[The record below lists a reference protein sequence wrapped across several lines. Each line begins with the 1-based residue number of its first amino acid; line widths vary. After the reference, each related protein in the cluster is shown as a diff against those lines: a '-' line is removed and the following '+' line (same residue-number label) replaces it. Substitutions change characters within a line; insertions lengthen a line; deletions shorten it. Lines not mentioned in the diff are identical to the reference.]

1 MKLGISR
8 RSRAETGKKCTK
20 SVITCKV
27 VVLLIKTIVF
37 MKFSLPSPSP
47 SPSPS
52 PDLKAPIKLLARAY
66 VLYLYYELRLSFF
79 LVLPISQICLGT

>member
-8 RSRAETGKKCTK
+8 RSRAERGKKCTK

-47 SPSPS
+47 SPSP
-52 PDLKAPIKLLARAY
+52 DLNVPIKLLARAY
-66 VLYLYYELRLSFF
+66 VLYLYYELLLSFF
-79 LVLPISQICLGT
+79 LVLPISHICLGT